1 MNNNISEI
9 VEKMY
14 SLPSEL
20 TSNKEYLVLPKEY
33 IDKLLNSRRKQ
44 IIHLLWEQNPITEK
58 KLSELFGYDVRN
70 DIAILNHVGL
80 VNVQKIDDD
89 NKHNIITLNRKLNV
103 I

>member
-1 MNNNISEI
+1 MNDISEI
-9 VEKMY
+9 LEKMY

-33 IDKLLNSRRKQ
+33 IDKLLTPRRKQ

-58 KLSELFGYDVRN
+58 KLSELFECDVHH
-70 DIAILNHVGL
+70 DLIILNHVGL
-80 VNVQKIDDD
+80 VNIQKIDSDD
-89 NKHNIITLNRKLNV
+89 KHNIITLNRKLNV